1 VVKKEQ
7 PVQGG
12 AEWLFFRRLGL
23 PKGVRRTRT
32 LTSPIFWYWTCM
44 LIAAGL
50 FLNSLFS
57 GGPTWD
63 EPDEF
68 GKLTEQLSFARDVL
82 LGSSDRTF
90 RSIPGDRAFYGIGT
104 VLPAY
109 ALSYLIDIVWFKGMA
124 HTFERSYSLLLHITT
139 FLCAI
144 AGVHYTRRLVALAT
158 REQETSFL
166 AGTALL
172 VTPFWI
178 GYGFF
183 DYKDIP
189 VATGVVAATC
199 YAAAY
204 MQDGRARTSCFFFLA
219 LLFLGAQKLAA
230 IPLAMPACVAVL
242 ITALRKPSAHG
253 LTILAAQALLF
264 LLLLFIITPPAWRE
278 PFAFAIT
285 NISYMSQ
292 HEWGGCTLTAGQC
305 IGREFDNGRGYSV
318 IKYLGLWYGV
328 QLPIFLGIGLLT
340 SIYLYVRSIRLAR
353 ACQHLVIA
361 ALVWPICAIAV
372 RNSTLYDG
380 IRHTLFLVPLAVAT
394 VFVTI
399 PETFWLQRR
408 GWLAGYFLFL
418 LIDMITLQPYQYVWF
433 NEAARFFANEK
444 NYETDF
450 WGYSMREASIH
461 AREQQGP
468 TNWVISS
475 SDLGHLARIF
485 ITERF
490 STDAAPVAAGTTY
503 LLVGLTRTNRQP
515 PKECD
520 SVDYVTRRQLLAPGP
535 LHLAF
540 VARCRK

>member
-1 VVKKEQ
+1 
-7 PVQGG
+7 
-12 AEWLFFRRLGL
+12 
-23 PKGVRRTRT
+23 
-32 LTSPIFWYWTCM
+32 M
-44 LIAAGL
+44 LIVVGL
-50 FLNSLFS
+50 FVNSMLS
-57 GGPTWD
+57 AGPIWD

-68 GKLTEQLSFARDVL
+68 GKLTEQLAFARDVL

-104 VLPAY
+104 LLPAY
-109 ALSYLIDIVWFKGMA
+109 ALSYLIDIVWLKGIA

-144 AGVHYTRRLVALAT
+144 AGVHYTRRLVGLAT
-158 REQETSFL
+158 RERDTSFL

-204 MQDGRARTSCFFFLA
+204 MQDRWARTSSFFFLA

-230 IPLAMPACVAVL
+230 IPLAMPGCVAVL
-242 ITALRKPSAHG
+242 ITALRKPSAREIA
-253 LTILAAQALLF
+253 ILAAQALLF
-264 LLLLFIITPPAWRE
+264 LLLLFVVTPPAWRE

-285 NISYMSQ
+285 NINYMSQ
-292 HEWGGCTLTAGQC
+292 HDWGGCTLTAGAC
-305 IGREFDNGRGYSV
+305 IGREFDHGRGYSV

-328 QLPIFLGIGLLT
+328 QLPLLLGIGLLA
-340 SIYLYVRSIRLAR
+340 SICLYVRSFRVAR
-353 ACQHLVIA
+353 PSQHLLVA
-361 ALVWPICAIAV
+361 ALAWPICAVAA

-380 IRHTLFLVPLAVAT
+380 VRHTLFLVPLAVAM
-394 VFVTI
+394 VFVTV
-399 PETFWLQRR
+399 PETFWLQQRM
-408 GWLAGYFLFL
+408 WLAGYFLFL
-418 LIDMITLQPYQYVWF
+418 LIDMVTLQPYQYVWF

-450 WGYSMREASIH
+450 WGYSVREAAAH
-461 AREQQGP
+461 ARDRQGP
-468 TNWVISS
+468 TDWIISPRFGNPS
-475 SDLGHLARIF
+475 HLAQTF
-485 ITERF
+485 LSERF
-490 STDAAPVAAGTTY
+490 STDTASVLPGTTY
-503 LLVGLTRTNRQP
+503 LLVSITRANTQP
-515 PKECD
+515 PKECYN
-520 SVDYVTRRQLLAPGP
+520 VDYVTRQQLLAPGP

-540 VARCRK
+540 VARCRN

>member
-1 VVKKEQ
+1 
-7 PVQGG
+7 
-12 AEWLFFRRLGL
+12 
-23 PKGVRRTRT
+23 
-32 LTSPIFWYWTCM
+32 M
-44 LIAAGL
+44 LIAAGP
-50 FLNSLFS
+50 FLNSLLS
-57 GGPTWD
+57 AGPVWE

-68 GKLTEQLSFARDVL
+68 GKLTEQLAFARDVL

-109 ALSYLIDIVWFKGMA
+109 ALSYLIDIVWLKGAA
-124 HTFERSYSLLLHITT
+124 HTFERSYSLLLHLLT

-144 AGVHYTRRLVALAT
+144 AGVHYTRRLVGQAT
-158 REQETSFL
+158 RERETSFL

-189 VATGVVAATC
+189 VAAGVVAATC

-204 MQDGRARTSCFFFLA
+204 MQDRRARTSCFFFLA
-219 LLFLGAQKLAA
+219 LAFLGAQKLAA
-230 IPLAMPACVAVL
+230 IPLAIPACAAVL
-242 ITALRKPSAHG
+242 ITAPRRPCARG

-264 LLLLFIITPPAWRE
+264 LLLLFVITPPAWRE
-278 PFAFAIT
+278 PFAFAVT
-285 NISYMSQ
+285 NVNYMSQ
-292 HEWGGCTLTAGQC
+292 HVWGGCTFTAGLC
-305 IGREFDNGRGYSV
+305 IGREFGNGRGYSV
-318 IKYLGLWYGV
+318 VKYLGLWYGV
-328 QLPIFLGIGLLT
+328 QLPIPLGIGLLA
-340 SIYLYVRSIRLAR
+340 SICLYVRSFRLAQP
-353 ACQHLVIA
+353 CQHLIIA
-361 ALVWPICAIAV
+361 ALAWPICAVAA

-380 IRHTLFLVPLAVAT
+380 VRHTLFLVPLAVAM
-394 VFVTI
+394 VFVTV
-399 PETFWLQRR
+399 PETFLLQRR

-450 WGYSMREASIH
+450 WGYSMREAAAH
-461 AREQQGP
+461 ARGLQGP
-468 TNWVISS
+468 TDWVISPNYPS
-475 SDLGHLARIF
+475 NPKHLAKIF

-490 STDAAPVAAGTTY
+490 STNAAPVAPGATY
-503 LLVGLTRTNRQP
+503 FLVSLMRTNTHP

>member
-1 VVKKEQ
+1 VAIFQ
-7 PVQGG
+7 LGSAQ
-12 AEWLFFRRLGL
+12 RRSSI
-23 PKGVRRTRT
+23 TRT
-32 LTSPIFWYWTCM
+32 LTSPILWYWTCM

-50 FLNSLFS
+50 FVNSLLTA
-57 GGPTWD
+57 GPIWD

-68 GKLTEQLSFARDVL
+68 GKLTEQLAFAKDVL
-82 LGSSDRTF
+82 FGSSDRTF
-90 RSIPGDRAFYGIGT
+90 RSIPGDHAFYGVGT

-109 ALSYLIDIVWFKGMA
+109 ALSYLIDIVWLKGIA

-144 AGVHYTRRLVALAT
+144 AGVHYTRRLVGLVT

-166 AGTALL
+166 AGAALL

-189 VATGVVAATC
+189 VATGAVAATC

-219 LLFLGAQKLAA
+219 LLFLGAQKVAA
-230 IPLAMPACVAVL
+230 IPLATPACAAVL
-242 ITALRKPSAHG
+242 VTAVRKPSARRI
-253 LTILAAQALLF
+253 TILAVQALLF
-264 LLLLFIITPPAWRE
+264 LLLLFVVTPPAWRE
-278 PFAFAIT
+278 PFSFVIT
-285 NISYMSQ
+285 NIKYMSQ
-292 HEWGGCTLTAGQC
+292 HDWGNCTLTAGQC
-305 IGREFDNGRGYSV
+305 IGREVDNGRGYSV
-318 IKYLGLWYGV
+318 IRYLALWYAA
-328 QLPIFLGIGLLT
+328 QLPIFLGIGLLV
-340 SIYLYVRSIRLAR
+340 SVYLYVRSFPLAR
-353 ACQHLVIA
+353 PGQHLIVA
-361 ALVWPICAIAV
+361 ALAWPICAVAA

-380 IRHTLFLVPLAVAT
+380 VRHTLFLVPLAVAT
-394 VFVTI
+394 VFVTV

-433 NEAARFFANEK
+433 NEVARFFANEK

-450 WGYSMREASIH
+450 WGYSMREAAAH
-461 AREQQGP
+461 ARGLQGP
-468 TNWVISS
+468 TDWVISPNYPGNPS
-475 SDLGHLARIF
+475 HLARIF

-490 STDAAPVAAGTTY
+490 STDAAPVAPGTTY
-503 LLVGLTRTNRQP
+503 LLVRSTRANTQP